1 MLSVSFF
8 EWCPPYLR
16 GALPV
21 PIPHTF
27 QIQQGAGRRPAD
39 VARTAGQQVPAS
51 FLHGNDCSFLLQTWG
66 TVRTV
71 LVWRADC
78 PAECEVRFLP
88 SRLTDFKGSSPSL
101 SWSKTLFG
109 ESEPQGLVLTWFCC
123 VVVFSCPP
131 LPGVSTPAPPACWA
145 GVAAALGADQAP
157 VPRTWVSRDLASRVQ
172 NTHQH
177 LVFRPQPRGGW
188 VVVVRSPH
196 RRLALSPEPRWCN
209 SSEG

>member
-21 PIPHTF
+21 PIPTPF
-27 QIQQGAGRRPAD
+27 RSIKEQDG
-39 VARTAGQQVPAS
+39 GQRMWLEPLDS
-51 FLHGNDCSFLLQTWG
+51 RCRLPSCGEMTLFLSSANTG
-66 TVRTV
+66 TVRPV

-101 SWSKTLFG
+101 SWSETLFG

-123 VVVFSCPP
+123 VVIFSRPR

-157 VPRTWVSRDLASRVQ
+157 VPCTRVSRDLASRVQ
-172 NTHQH
+172 NTHQ
-177 LVFRPQPRGGW
+177 QPRGGW
-188 VVVVRSPH
+188 VVVSPR
-196 RRLALSPEPRWCN
+196 RRLALSPEPGWCN